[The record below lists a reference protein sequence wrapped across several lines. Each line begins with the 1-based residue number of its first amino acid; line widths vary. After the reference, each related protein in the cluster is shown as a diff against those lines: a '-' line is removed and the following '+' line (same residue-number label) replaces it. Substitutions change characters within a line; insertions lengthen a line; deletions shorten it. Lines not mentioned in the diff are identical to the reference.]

1 MTVATFYQKKSSATL
16 SVALAGN
23 PNCGKTTL
31 FNALTGLRQ
40 HVANYPGVTVE
51 KKTGSFRGLHGE
63 PIELLDLPGMYSLNA
78 RSPDE
83 AIARDVLLGRVRGTA
98 RPDVIVA
105 VVDASNLERN
115 LYLVTQLLE
124 LRLPLVVVLNMIDLA
139 ETKGLTL
146 RPDVLSAEIGVP
158 VVPMVA
164 STGQGIVELKRVL
177 ARPQE
182 IAPER
187 QRVAPMP
194 DAIEQWVNQ
203 IERHLGES
211 GSSEDNVGRR
221 AEALRLICH
230 AHEEPP
236 AANSEV
242 VAQARQTL
250 RDQGIDVASAVV
262 DARYAW
268 IGRILDKVAVSRQS
282 SGLSATDRLD
292 LFLTHRV
299 WGWLAF
305 LLAMGG
311 MFTCIFWLA
320 TYPMDWI
327 DAGVAWFAEWLGN
340 RLPESDLR
348 SLIIDGVV
356 AGVGGVVVF
365 LPQIIILFLFLGW
378 LEDSGY
384 MARAAF
390 IMDRVMAKVGL
401 QGKCFLPLLS
411 SFACAIPGVMAT
423 RSIESRAD
431 RLATIFVAPLMS
443 CSARIPVYG
452 LMIAVLIPNAGPWQ
466 QAGVM
471 LAMYVLGVVG
481 ALVTAWIFR
490 RTLLRGERSMLL
502 LELPPYRWP
511 ALTTVLLRAWERAL
525 LFLKRAG
532 SVILALSI
540 LLWALASYPKPADP
554 ETGASQ
560 ALEQSYAGQL
570 GRAIEP
576 IIAPLGYDWK
586 IGIGLIASFAAREVF
601 VGTMAIVYNV
611 TESEDEDVAPLRDA
625 MVNEKRA
632 DGTPLFTPLVCVGL
646 MVFYVFAMQCIST
659 VAIVRREMNSWAW
672 ALLQVGYMT
681 LLAYVGAL
689 VVYQGGR
696 LFGLQ

>member
-1 MTVATFYQKKSSATL
+1 MIAAKAAAQPSTAIL

-40 HVANYPGVTVE
+40 RVGNYPGVTVE

-63 PIELLDLPGMYSLNA
+63 PMELLDLPGTYSLNV

-83 AIARDVLLGRVRGTA
+83 AIARDVLLGRVRGTRA
-98 RPDVIVA
+98 PDVIVA

-115 LYLVTQLLE
+115 LYLVAQLLE
-124 LRLPLVVVLNMIDLA
+124 LGLPLVVALNMVDLA
-139 ETKGLTL
+139 EAKGVTI
-146 RPDVLSAEIGVP
+146 RPDVLSAELGVP
-158 VVPMVA
+158 VIPMVA
-164 STGQGIVELKRVL
+164 STGHGVVELKRAL
-177 ARPQE
+177 SRAGE
-182 IAPER
+182 ISVAR

-194 DAIEQWVNQ
+194 PAIEDAIDAVA
-203 IERHLGES
+203 RHFAAGGFAGDGIGL
-211 GSSEDNVGRR
+211 R
-221 AEALRLICH
+221 AAALRLLCDLR
-230 AHEEPP
+230 A
-236 AANSEV
+236 EV
-242 VAQARQTL
+242 PGTGAEVLEKARQKL
-250 RDQGIDVASAVV
+250 QADGIDVSSAMV

-268 IGRILDKVAVSRQS
+268 IGDILTKATVSKES
-282 SGLSATDRLD
+282 STLSVTDRFD
-292 LFLTHRV
+292 MVLTHRV

-305 LLAMGG
+305 VVAMGG
-311 MFTCIFWLA
+311 MFTFIFWLA

-327 DAGVAWFAEWLGN
+327 DAGVAWVSEWLGG
-340 RLPESDLR
+340 RLPESDFR
-348 SLIIDGVV
+348 SLLIDGVM
-356 AGVGGVVVF
+356 AGVGGVLVF

-390 IMDRVMAKVGL
+390 VMDKVMAKAGL

-431 RLATIFVAPLMS
+431 RMATIFVAPLMS

-452 LMIAVLIPNAGPWQ
+452 LMIAVLIPNANPWQ

-471 LAMYVLGVVG
+471 LVMYALGVAA
-481 ALVTAWIFR
+481 ALVTAWFFR

-511 ALTTVLLRAWERAL
+511 SVSTVLLRAWERAL
-525 LFLKRAG
+525 LFLRRAG
-532 SVILALSI
+532 TVILALSI
-540 LLWALASYPKPADP
+540 LLWALASYPKPTDP
-554 ETGASQ
+554 EAGADE
-560 ALEQSYAGQL
+560 ALKQSYAGQL

-576 IIAPLGYDWK
+576 AIAPLGYDWK

-611 TESEDEDVAPLRDA
+611 GEGEDDNMVPLRDA
-625 MVNEKRA
+625 MKAEQRA

-646 MVFYVFAMQCIST
+646 MVFYVLAMQCIST
-659 VAIVRREMNSWAW
+659 VAIVRREMNSWGW
-672 ALLQVGYMT
+672 ALFQVGYMT
-681 LLAYVGAL
+681 ALAYVGAL
-689 VVYQGGR
+689 LVYQGGR
-696 LFGLQ
+696 LLGLQ